1 MPEIQEQNVQ
11 NIQNNNQI
19 KELSEIYL
27 IQNASKKMLQNI
39 GKKRVLVLVD
49 KFFNGEGK
57 ITIRRQG
64 WRLKVPGLQDGYI
77 IDLTKY
83 TAVVKNPET
92 QDGRYEQDIGMGDD
106 ISLTMKIKFSVK
118 ESVRSFSRLIDQR
131 GAYKDSIRSASET
144 IMRLLIQKNY
154 RENQQQRDELT
165 NQRKIAS
172 KVFDLTEK
180 LEAAKRRLPQDEID
194 REIVKEL
201 MNLYDTCGINITSI
215 DFTDID
221 LSKRLKDELV
231 KDISAAKQRTRDEE
245 QSKLEVIMAQN
256 RAKAIEIE
264 QKMNL
269 DRIVEKLKEAG
280 FSTEQITAYL
290 RDYVKMTNMPQ
301 NAVVFMGGEQQS
313 QIPGF
318 VAAGMIPSMMSNQ
331 NNTQQQGTHQETQ
344 DTNII
349 DAEYQLLEDSEYGEE
364 HSHRK

>member
-1 MPEIQEQNVQ
+1 MR
-11 NIQNNNQI
+11 
-19 KELSEIYL
+19 S
-27 IQNASKKMLQNI
+27 
-39 GKKRVLVLVD
+39 
-49 KFFNGEGK
+49 FC
-57 ITIRRQG
+57 
-64 WRLKVPGLQDGYI
+64 GYI

-83 TAVVKNPET
+83 TTVVKNPET

-172 KVFDLTEK
+172 KVFDLTGMLK
-180 LEAAKRRLPQDEID
+180 DLARGLSQDEID

-231 KDISAAKQRTRDEE
+231 KDISAAKQRGRDEL
-245 QSKLEVIMAQN
+245 QSKLEVKMAEN
-256 RAKAIEIE
+256 RAKAKKLE
-264 QKMNL
+264 QGIDL
-269 DRIVEKLKEAG
+269 DRIITVMKQQG
-280 FSTEQITAYL
+280 FTTEQITTYL
-290 RDYVKMTNMPQ
+290 KMKNMPQ

-318 VAAGMIPSMMSNQ
+318 MAAGMISGMMNNPNQ
-331 NNTQQQGTHQETQ
+331 NNAPQQQEYQNS
-344 DTNII
+344 DII

>member
-172 KVFDLTEK
+172 KVFDLTGMLKDVARE
-180 LEAAKRRLPQDEID
+180 LSQDEID

-231 KDISAAKQRTRDEE
+231 KDISAAKQRERDEL
-245 QSKLEVIMAQN
+245 QSKLEVKMAEN
-256 RAKAIEIE
+256 RAKAKKLE
-264 QKMNL
+264 QGIDL
-269 DRIVEKLKEAG
+269 DRIITVMKQQG
-280 FSTEQITAYL
+280 FTTEQITTYL
-290 RDYVKMTNMPQ
+290 KMKNMPQ

-318 VAAGMIPSMMSNQ
+318 MAAGMISGMMNNSNQ
-331 NNTQQQGTHQETQ
+331 NNAPQQQEYQNS
-344 DTNII
+344 DII